1 MHEKIGEMAESKK
14 KPTGTTR
21 GVPSGAKPAAKSGAA
36 PVRKTAAKPTP
47 KNVRKTPAEVA
58 KKPAALN
65 SQPKKAAPV
74 AEQKHPTK
82 KETQSK
88 VAAKPRRLKRSVV
101 MALATYLLAAGGV
114 VLTTNFAWQMWGVN
128 AVSSNKQL
136 SVADSLG
143 DKWANLPVTHYK
155 EGEVPVFQGKPV
167 LYEAFAKMYVPR
179 LGHDWVRAIGE
190 GVSVKNVL
198 DKMGVG
204 HYPSTELP
212 GQLGN
217 FAVAAHRTTYGAA
230 FDDLDKMKPGD
241 FVYLETVDGWYT
253 YKVTG
258 HKIVWPT
265 DVDVIASVPRHPD
278 EVPTERYFTM
288 TTCTPRHTA
297 QKRLV
302 VFSKFVGFT
311 ERASGAP
318 AEIAHFFVKK

>member
-1 MHEKIGEMAESKK
+1 MI
-14 KPTGTTR
+14 
-21 GVPSGAKPAAKSGAA
+21 
-36 PVRKTAAKPTP
+36 
-47 KNVRKTPAEVA
+47 
-58 KKPAALN
+58 
-65 SQPKKAAPV
+65 
-74 AEQKHPTK
+74 
-82 KETQSK
+82 
-88 VAAKPRRLKRSVV
+88 
-101 MALATYLLAAGGV
+101 TYLLAAGGV

-136 SVADSLG
+136 TVADALT
-143 DKWANLPVTHYK
+143 DKWANLPTTHYK
-155 EGEVPVFQGKPV
+155 VGEVPVFQGKPV
-167 LYEAFAKMYVPR
+167 ENEAFAKMYVPR

-204 HYPSTELP
+204 HYPSSELP

-241 FVYLETVDGWYT
+241 FVYLETGDGWYT

-278 EVPTERYFTM
+278 EAPTERYFTM